1 MKNNII
7 DITKI
12 NPVEV
17 IDYLNTLDKDDAGL
31 YDSNIQ
37 GPYIYEKFKLGKN
50 KLSIYFSCYYNN
62 WGTDQ
67 LITENRIDIYENK
80 ILVVLEEPLEGDGT
94 DDILEELISNWIQ
107 THTFKTADEK
117 IIEYRSLMD
126 SIQSLSS
133 DSTPNLDN
141 VKIIIE
147 KAERARTLIE

>member
-37 GPYIYEKFKLGKN
+37 GPYIYEKFKLEDDRVI
-50 KLSIYFSCYYNN
+50 IYFSTYFNN

-67 LITENRIDIYENK
+67 LIEDNHIVIYKDK
-80 ILVVLEEPLEGDGT
+80 IKVALEEPLEGDGT